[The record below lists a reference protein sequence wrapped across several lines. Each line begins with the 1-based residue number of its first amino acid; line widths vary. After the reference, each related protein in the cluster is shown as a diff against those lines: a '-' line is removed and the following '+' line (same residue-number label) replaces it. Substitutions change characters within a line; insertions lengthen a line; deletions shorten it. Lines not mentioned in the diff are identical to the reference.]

1 MSLEENLTDDNFQIH
16 NWKVKPNIKL
26 FKRIIEEKEVIDPL
40 IWVLKIEEQVHIE
53 YEKYIEAMEE
63 RHKENLKALKKI
75 QQVKQF

>member
-1 MSLEENLTDDNFQIH
+1 MSLEEILTEDNLQIH

>member
-1 MSLEENLTDDNFQIH
+1 MSLEEILTEDNLQIH

-26 FKRIIEEKEVIDPL
+26 LKRIIEEKEVIDPL

-63 RHKENLKALKKI
+63 RHKENPKALKKI
-75 QQVKQF
+75 QQAKQF

>member
-1 MSLEENLTDDNFQIH
+1 MSLVEILTEDNLQIH
-16 NWKVKPNIKL
+16 NWKVKPNIEL
-26 FKRIIEEKEVIDPL
+26 FKRIIEEKVVIDPL

-63 RHKENLKALKKI
+63 RHKENPKVLKKI